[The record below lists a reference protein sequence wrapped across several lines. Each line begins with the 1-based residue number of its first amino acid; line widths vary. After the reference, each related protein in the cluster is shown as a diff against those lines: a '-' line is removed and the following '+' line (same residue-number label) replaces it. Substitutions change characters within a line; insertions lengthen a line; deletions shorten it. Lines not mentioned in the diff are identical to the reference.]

1 MRFPILIGGAL
12 ALILG
17 TSIAVAFDYRTDPP
31 AGSIRCGQRVTVKSS
46 KACGGKSAT
55 IIGGC
60 DIGSSGRQTSGA
72 RRQVFCGKSHR
83 AIHERASSVVG
94 APVATACNRANR
106 GSLFRHL
113 LE

>member
-1 MRFPILIGGAL
+1 MRFPILIGGVL

-17 TSIAVAFDYRTDPP
+17 TSVAAAFDYRTDPP

-60 DIGSSGRQTSGA
+60 DIGNSGRQTSGA
-72 RRQVFCGKSHR
+72 KRQVVCGK
-83 AIHERASSVVG
+83 
-94 APVATACNRANR
+94 
-106 GSLFRHL
+106 
-113 LE
+113 